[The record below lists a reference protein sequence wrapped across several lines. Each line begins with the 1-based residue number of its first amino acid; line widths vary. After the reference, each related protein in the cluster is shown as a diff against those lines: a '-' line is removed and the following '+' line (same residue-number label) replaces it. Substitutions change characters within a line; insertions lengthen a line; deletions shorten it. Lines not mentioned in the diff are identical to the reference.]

1 MLETEGTADM
11 GSWFNGLR
19 RTRER
24 FAGALQ
30 GLFSSPKP
38 DEATAEELADLL
50 ITADVPM
57 RLVQTLTRELEKSA
71 SRKEPLLATFRRV
84 LVDAL
89 GQNDPLDWASLPS
102 PTVLLLVGINGSGK
116 TTTAAKLAH
125 MALRAGRKPLLG
137 AADTFRAAGS
147 HQLKLWADRIGCE
160 SVIGATGGDSASVAY
175 DAIDAALARHCD
187 TVIVDTAGRMHTRE
201 PLMRELQ
208 KVRIAMDKRLPGAP
222 HHTWVVLDAMLGQNA
237 VVQARQFNEI
247 TPLTGVIVTK
257 LDGSSKGGFLFAVRQ
272 ELNLPIFYA
281 GLGEGP
287 DDLAPFD
294 PGAFVDAL
302 LNVDETK

>member
-1 MLETEGTADM
+1 M

-19 RTRER
+19 KTRER
-24 FAGALQ
+24 FSGALK
-30 GLFSSPKP
+30 GLFSSAKP
-38 DEATAEELADLL
+38 DEATAEELADRL

-57 RLVQTLTRELEKSA
+57 RLVQTLSRELEKSA
-71 SRKEPLLATFRRV
+71 SRKEPLTTTFQRV
-84 LVDAL
+84 LVNAL
-89 GQNDPLDWASLPS
+89 GQNTPPDWSTMPS
-102 PTVLLLVGINGSGK
+102 PSTLLLVGINGSGK

-160 SVIGATGGDSASVAY
+160 AVIGATGGDAAAVAY
-175 DAIDAALARHCD
+175 DAIDAALARRCD
-187 TVIVDTAGRMHTRE
+187 IILVDTAGRMHTRE

-208 KVRIAMDKRLPGAP
+208 KVRAAMDKRLPGAP

-237 VVQARQFNEI
+237 VVQARQFHEM
-247 TPLTGVIVTK
+247 TPLTGAIVTK
-257 LDGSSKGGFLFAVRQ
+257 LDGSSKAGFLFAVRQ
-272 ELNLPIFYA
+272 ELDIPILYA

-294 PGAFVDAL
+294 PATFVNAL
-302 LNVDETK
+302 LDLDESR

>member
-1 MLETEGTADM
+1 M

-19 RTRER
+19 KTRER
-24 FAGALQ
+24 FSGALK

-38 DEATAEELADLL
+38 DAATAEELADLL

-57 RLVQTLTRELEKSA
+57 RLVQALSKELEQSA
-71 SRKEPLLATFRRV
+71 SRKEPLIGTFRRV
-84 LVDAL
+84 LIDAL
-89 GQNDPLDWASLPS
+89 GQNPPLDWASLPA
-102 PTVLLLVGINGSGK
+102 PAVLLLVGINGSGK

-160 SVIGATGGDSASVAY
+160 AVIGATGGDSAAVAY
-175 DAIDAALARHCD
+175 DAIDAALARRCD
-187 TVIVDTAGRMHTRE
+187 IVVVDTAGRMHTRE

-208 KVRIAMDKRLPGAP
+208 KVRAAMDKRLPGAP

-237 VVQARQFNEI
+237 VIQARQFHEI
-247 TPLTGVIVTK
+247 TPLTGAIVTK
-257 LDGSSKGGFLFAVRQ
+257 LDGSSKAGFLFAVRQ
-272 ELNLPIFYA
+272 ELDLPIFYA

-287 DDLAPFD
+287 DDLTPFN
-294 PGAFVDAL
+294 PATFVDAL
-302 LNVDETK
+302 LNLDETQ